1 MCSIISARPFA
12 IFGGAR
18 ERTSGNARDPANR
31 RDAVKKIVVV
41 GYPKSGCTWATRLVA
56 ELVGCPV
63 AGFWQSD
70 KKEIAVEGEHRVSD
84 FRCYKSHHQLAEL
97 GLQPND
103 PDVWLIYVLR
113 DPRDIAISAA
123 NYFQFDRFPRLAALF
138 RSVRRGEK
146 LYRHTLYPLLV
157 SQNYRLD
164 RMTGAL
170 LHGSAE
176 VHNWCRVSW
185 REHWRPYEQAGV
197 PIIRYEDLLVTPE
210 EQSRTHPGSFGD
222 RTFGG
227 GDCGGSGK
235 PIVRAQE
242 GGAPAQWRDRA
253 GEIPA
258 GGKERPM
265 ARKTP
270 GAFAGALCRRTG
282 RGTGQM
288 GLLRL
293 TNRRLASPT
302 SAVGFVR
309 AIFESADLS
318 AAGPIPSGI
327 SDR

>member
-1 MCSIISARPFA
+1 MT
-12 IFGGAR
+12 R

-103 PDVWLIYVLR
+103 PDAWLIYVLR

-164 RMTGAL
+164 RMTEAL

-197 PIIRYEDLLVTPE
+197 PIIRYEDLLATPE
-210 EQSRTHPGSFGD
+210 EQSRRILGHLGIERSAEAIAAAVENQSFE
-222 RTFGG
+222 RKKEALLR
-227 GDCGGSGK
+227 SGETG
-235 PIVRAQE
+235 RAKFLRV
-242 GGAPAQWRDRA
+242 GKSGQWR
-253 GEIPA
+253 EKLPA
-258 GGKERPM
+258 HLQ
-265 ARKTP
+265 ARFTEL
-270 GAFAGALCRRTG
+270 AQN
-282 RGTGQM
+282 GQM
-288 GLLRL
+288 GLRDARSKTSPDAVRLVQHRWASDSQPYTNSSRL
-293 TNRRLASPT
+293 TSRECHRLT
-302 SAVGFVR
+302 FGVR
-309 AIFESADLS
+309 AHFAALS
-318 AAGPIPSGI
+318 SNF
-327 SDR
+327 

>member
-1 MCSIISARPFA
+1 L
-12 IFGGAR
+12 
-18 ERTSGNARDPANR
+18 
-31 RDAVKKIVVV
+31 VKKIVVV

-103 PDVWLIYVLR
+103 PDAWLIYVLR

-123 NYFQFDRFPRLAALF
+123 NYFQFDRFPGLAALF

-146 LYRHTLYPLLV
+146 LYRHALYPLLV

-197 PIIRYEDLLVTPE
+197 PIIRYEDLLVAPE
-210 EQSRTHPGSFGD
+210 EQSARILRHLRIECSPAAIAAAVENQSFE
-222 RTFGG
+222 RKKETLLRGG
-227 GDCGGSGK
+227 ETGRAKFLRVGKSG
-235 PIVRAQE
+235 
-242 GGAPAQWRDRA
+242 QWR
-253 GEIPA
+253 EKLPA
-258 GGKERPM
+258 YLQ
-265 ARKTP
+265 ARFAEDL
-270 GAFAGALCRRTG
+270 GAE
-282 RGTGQM
+282 
-288 GLLRL
+288 
-293 TNRRLASPT
+293 LARWGY
-302 SAVGFVR
+302 SA
-309 AIFESADLS
+309 
-318 AAGPIPSGI
+318 
-327 SDR
+327 

>member
-1 MCSIISARPFA
+1 M
-12 IFGGAR
+12 
-18 ERTSGNARDPANR
+18 
-31 RDAVKKIVVV
+31 KKIVVV

-164 RMTGAL
+164 RMTG
-170 LHGSAE
+170 SAAP
-176 VHNWCRVSW
+176 RFG
-185 REHWRPYEQAGV
+185 RGAQLV
-197 PIIRYEDLLVTPE
+197 PRFL
-210 EQSRTHPGSFGD
+210 
-222 RTFGG
+222 
-227 GDCGGSGK
+227 
-235 PIVRAQE
+235 E
-242 GGAPAQWRDRA
+242 GTLA
-253 GEIPA
+253 
-258 GGKERPM
+258 
-265 ARKTP
+265 T
-270 GAFAGALCRRTG
+270 LRTG
-282 RGTGQM
+282 RRADHPLRGFVGHAGGTIPDASWVIWGSNVRRRRLRRRCENQSFERKKEA
-288 GLLRL
+288 LLRSGETGRAKFL
-293 TNRRLASPT
+293 RVGKSGQWREKLPAHLQARFAEDLGAELARWGY
-302 SAVGFVR
+302 SA
-309 AIFESADLS
+309 
-318 AAGPIPSGI
+318 
-327 SDR
+327 